1 MRMRII
7 RKLNAWFVPMEKLM
21 RKYRPESGRSSDSRI
36 GSGRRRHA
44 AAARIAA
51 VAAALLFAALP
62 AGAQA
67 DGDVNVYSAR
77 QEVLIRPQLD
87 AFTAATG
94 ITVNLVAGNDDAL
107 IERMRAEGANS
118 PADVLL
124 TVDVGRLVRAK
135 EAGVLQP
142 AATETLARSIPPQ
155 YRDRDGTWFGLAVR
169 GRVIFYAP
177 DRVDEAE
184 LDTYEGLA
192 DPRWRGRICIRSSGN
207 VYNQSL
213 LASMV
218 AHAGAPAAEQ
228 WAAGVVANMARP
240 PQGGD
245 RDQISA
251 VAAGE
256 CDVAVANTYYYA
268 GMLNGTPEER
278 EAAGR
283 VRLFWP
289 NQDGRGAHVNI
300 SGAAVAAHA
309 PNRDNAVR
317 LIEYLAGAE
326 AQRIYAEAVYEYP
339 VRAGVPVAPIL
350 MEFGAFRADAI
361 ALDEVA
367 AHQSEALRI
376 FDRVGWR

>member
-1 MRMRII
+1 MQ
-7 RKLNAWFVPMEKLM
+7 LP
-21 RKYRPESGRSSDSRI
+21 PRSATRTRSAASRLL
-36 GSGRRRHA
+36 
-44 AAARIAA
+44 A
-51 VAAALLFAALP
+51 VAGALLFAALP
-62 AGAQA
+62 APAQA
-67 DGDVNVYSAR
+67 QGEVNVYSAR

-87 AFTAATG
+87 GFTAATG
-94 ITVNLVAGNDDAL
+94 ITVKLVAGNDDAL
-107 IERMRAEGANS
+107 IERIRAEGANS

-135 EAGVLQP
+135 DAGILQP
-142 AATETLARSIPPQ
+142 AATETLAQSIPPQ
-155 YRDRDGTWFGLAVR
+155 YRDGDGSWFGLAVR
-169 GRVIFYAP
+169 GRVLFYAP

-213 LASMV
+213 LASLV
-218 AHAGAPAAEQ
+218 AHIGAAAAEE

-256 CDVAVANTYYYA
+256 CDVAVANTYYFA
-268 GMLNGTPEER
+268 GMLNGTPEEQA
-278 EAAGR
+278 AAGR

-300 SGAAVAAHA
+300 SGGAVAAHA

-317 LIEYLAGAE
+317 LLEYLAGPE
-326 AQRIYAEAVYEYP
+326 AQRLYAEAVYEYP

-350 MEFGAFRADAI
+350 MEFGAFKADAI
-361 ALDEVA
+361 DLDQVA
-367 AHQSEALRI
+367 AQQSEALRI